1 MRQACV
7 FLSLSLALILGAPFP
22 SPSKLYKRQPN
33 EVKQKSAT
41 DGGKCKLLHLKKAGA
56 GVWRGARR
64 SLSIIFPTLEERV
77 VIYISVSQDRQPVER
92 MSF

>member
-7 FLSLSLALILGAPFP
+7 FLSLSLSLALLLGAPFP

-41 DGGKCKLLHLKKAGA
+41 DGGKCKLLHLKRLA
-56 GVWRGARR
+56 
-64 SLSIIFPTLEERV
+64 LEFDGERDAASRL
-77 VIYISVSQDRQPVER
+77 Y
-92 MSF
+92 F